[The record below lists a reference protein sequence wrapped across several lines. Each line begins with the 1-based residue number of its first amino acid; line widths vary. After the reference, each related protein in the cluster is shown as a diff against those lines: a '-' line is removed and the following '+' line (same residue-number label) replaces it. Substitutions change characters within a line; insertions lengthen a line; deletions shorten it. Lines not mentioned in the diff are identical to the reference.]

1 MAQLSD
7 IPNEILLQFFS
18 HLPLKGLIAARG
30 VSRRW
35 RQLIS
40 HANILPARRALLDLY
55 LKIIASPL
63 FIPTRACIV
72 DRLRHFDRQK
82 YLDKLMRHH
91 RYQDFPEEFR
101 VWVLEWPARA
111 VIQRCWP
118 GLPLVGASHVG
129 GGDAELFSETNWLAS
144 ALPFLDIPGEGIV
157 PALCLWAD
165 HTAIRVTWLVLGER
179 NWFYGMV
186 YVDSNRDPGGDC
198 VFASFIDWQKYLWQ
212 QVEEEAAIG
221 SANPA
226 LPSP

>member
-1 MAQLSD
+1 MALLTD
-7 IPNEILLQFFS
+7 IPPEIQLQFFS
-18 HLPLKGLIAARG
+18 YLPLKALIAAHG
-30 VSRRW
+30 VSHRW
-35 RQLIS
+35 RLLIS
-40 HANILPARRALLDLY
+40 YADILSARRALLDLY
-55 LKIIASPL
+55 LKILASPL

-118 GLPLVGASHVG
+118 GLPLVGASQFR
-129 GGDAELFSETNWLAS
+129 DDDTEMFSETNWLAS
-144 ALPFLDIPGEGIV
+144 ALPFLDVPGEGIV

-165 HTAIRVTWLVLGER
+165 HTAVRVTWLVLGER

-186 YVDSNRDPGGDC
+186 YVDNNRAPGGDY
-198 VFASFIDWQKYLWQ
+198 VFASFIEWQKYLWQ
-212 QVEEEAAIG
+212 QVEEEAALA
-221 SANPA
+221 SAHPP
-226 LPSP
+226 LTPT